1 MWTGAYYIKCSL
13 RFLLVFSFRFRS
25 FVGYSACGYAKIAS
39 ENAVFVG
46 TKVLFSVSIDVCW
59 DFMVSGTLYNPPP
72 REEALQK
79 SDIIQIAN
87 FSKNINSSHVRK
99 YIFPLTQN

>member
-1 MWTGAYYIKCSL
+1 M
-13 RFLLVFSFRFRS
+13 
-25 FVGYSACGYAKIAS
+25 FVEILW
-39 ENAVFVG
+39 FQ
-46 TKVLFSVSIDVCW
+46 VLFVI
-59 DFMVSGTLYNPPP
+59 PPP